1 MNDEELG
8 EVLRALLAAAD
19 PVPQASLQA
28 AYESIGWRDPDSEL
42 ALLDSEPALQPT
54 YLRGR
59 PSRLLTFRTGG
70 IVIDLEVSEAD
81 GHVRLLGQLDPPQP
95 IEVAVQS
102 TSGTRTLRTD
112 SQGRFAV
119 DGLPDG
125 WMRVLIASGAADE
138 GRTATEWF
146 RP

>member
-1 MNDEELG
+1 VNDEELG

-81 GHVRLLGQLDPPQP
+81 SSTLPS
-95 IEVAVQS
+95 QS
-102 TSGTRTLRTD
+102 RSPCSRPA
-112 SQGRFAV
+112 GRAPC
-119 DGLPDG
+119 GLTARGGSPSTACPMAG
-125 WMRVLIASGAADE
+125 CAS
-138 GRTATEWF
+138 
-146 RP
+146 